1 MSRVGKLPIIV
12 PNDIKVELNNN
23 VIKIS
28 KASEVVAY
36 DFGDKV
42 SVIFENG
49 EIRVSIKE
57 GMNKAE
63 VSNFYGLHRNNISN
77 IVKGLIKPFDI
88 VVEINGVGYRANV
101 VGDFLILGLGYSHDI
116 AVFIPKELKISIG
129 KPNLIIVEGS
139 DKELVGKMAASII
152 SLRKTE
158 PYKGKGIKKVGQY
171 VVRKEGKKK

>member
-1 MSRVGKLPIIV
+1 MSRVGKLPIKV
-12 PNDIKVELNNN
+12 PGDIKVNIDGTVLTLT
-23 VIKIS
+23 KG
-28 KASEVVAY
+28 SEVKTY
-36 DFGDKV
+36 DFGTKVKVVFEDNEIKV
-42 SVIFENG
+42 SRIDE
-49 EIRVSIKE
+49 E
-57 GMNKAE
+57 AE
-63 VSNFYGLHRNNISN
+63 SKFWGLHRSN
-77 IVKGLIKPFDI
+77 INNMVIGLTQGFKTTL
-88 VVEINGVGYRANV
+88 EYNGVGYRANV
-101 VGDFLILGLGYSHDI
+101 SGDFLMLGLGYSHDI